1 MSALRVAFSGASGT
15 GKTTLAEY
23 VAERFSLPLCPV
35 GSRSVA
41 KSMGFDNPYD
51 VDNAGKRAE
60 FQYKLFVD
68 KCNWEADN
76 ASTGY
81 VTDRT
86 HFDNLAYCM
95 LHCHDSLNER
105 EIDLYK
111 QAQAMSYSHIFLV
124 RVSDFI
130 ELGTDVNRVA
140 EKAYHVLFEAALL
153 GLYQQVLNTRMHCD
167 PAILGV
173 SNLEW
178 RKKMLES
185 ILTGG

>member
-1 MSALRVAFSGASGT
+1 MPSLRIAFSGASGT
-15 GKTTLAEY
+15 GKTTLANY
-23 VAERFSLPLCPV
+23 VSERFEIPICPV

-51 VDNAGKRAE
+51 VDKAGKRAE
-60 FQYKLFVD
+60 FQFKLFAD
-68 KCNWEADN
+68 KCNWEN
-76 ASTGY
+76 EHLESGF

-105 EIDLYK
+105 EIDLYRH
-111 QAQAMSYSHIFLV
+111 AQQGYYSHIFLL
-124 RVSDFI
+124 RVDDHI
-130 ELGTDVNRVA
+130 ALGTDVNRVA
-140 EKAYHVLFEAALL
+140 EKAYHIIFEAALL
-153 GLYQQVLNTRMHCD
+153 GLYQQVMSTALQVE

-173 SNLEW
+173 ANLEW

-185 ILTGG
+185 LLTGG